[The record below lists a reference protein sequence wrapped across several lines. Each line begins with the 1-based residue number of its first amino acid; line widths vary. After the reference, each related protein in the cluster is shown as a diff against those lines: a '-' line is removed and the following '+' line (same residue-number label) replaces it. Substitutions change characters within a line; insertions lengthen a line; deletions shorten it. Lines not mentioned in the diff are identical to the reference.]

1 MGHDGMEVIAVTEK
15 DTQQQVAEEV
25 EHEEDDVVS
34 QDHSQQVEVE
44 VHNEKEAQA
53 STVSFEEL
61 EGQIKAIE
69 VERESLNNQLL
80 RVQADYDNFR
90 RRSREERARDSQ
102 FRAQELVENLLPIV
116 DTFSRALQ
124 SKAESEETQAFKQGV
139 DMVFKQFMSALETE
153 GVEVIDPFQQP
164 FDPHDHQAVMQD
176 EESDLEPNTVTE
188 VLQKG
193 FKLNGRVLIPA
204 MVKVRA

>member
-1 MGHDGMEVIAVTEK
+1 MEVTAVTEK

-25 EHEEDDVVS
+25 EHAMTDVAS
-34 QDHSQQVEVE
+34 QDQDQQVEAD
-44 VHNEKEAQA
+44 VHNENEDQD
-53 STVSFEEL
+53 STVSVEDLEEK
-61 EGQIKAIE
+61 IKA
-69 VERESLNNQLL
+69 VEADKEALNHQLL
-80 RVQADYDNFR
+80 RIQADYDNFR
-90 RRSREERARDSQ
+90 RRSREERAKESQ

-124 SKAESEETQAFKQGV
+124 SQAESEETLAFKQGV
-139 DMVFKQFMSALETE
+139 DMVFTQFMSALKTE
-153 GVEVIDPFQQP
+153 GVEVIDPLHQP
-164 FDPHDHQAVMQD
+164 FDPNDHQAVMQD

-204 MVKVRA
+204 MVKVQA

>member
-1 MGHDGMEVIAVTEK
+1 MEVRAVTEK

-25 EHEEDDVVS
+25 EHAMTDVAS
-34 QDHSQQVEVE
+34 QDQDQQVEAD
-44 VHNEKEAQA
+44 VHNENEDQD
-53 STVSFEEL
+53 STVSVEDLEEK
-61 EGQIKAIE
+61 IKA
-69 VERESLNNQLL
+69 VEADKEALNHQLL
-80 RVQADYDNFR
+80 RIQADYDNFR
-90 RRSREERARDSQ
+90 RRSREERAKESQ

-124 SKAESEETQAFKQGV
+124 SQAESEETLAFKQGV
-139 DMVFKQFMSALETE
+139 DMVFTQFMSALKTE
-153 GVEVIDPFQQP
+153 GVEVIDPLHQP
-164 FDPHDHQAVMQD
+164 FDPNDHQAVMQD

-204 MVKVRA
+204 MVKVQA

>member
-1 MGHDGMEVIAVTEK
+1 MTEK

-25 EHEEDDVVS
+25 EHAMTDVAS
-34 QDHSQQVEVE
+34 QDQDQQVEAD
-44 VHNEKEAQA
+44 VHNENEDQD
-53 STVSFEEL
+53 STVSVEDLEEK
-61 EGQIKAIE
+61 IKA
-69 VERESLNNQLL
+69 VEADKEALNHQLL
-80 RVQADYDNFR
+80 RIQADYDNFR
-90 RRSREERARDSQ
+90 RRSREERAKESQ

-124 SKAESEETQAFKQGV
+124 SQAESEETLAFKQGV
-139 DMVFKQFMSALETE
+139 DMVFTQFMSALKTE
-153 GVEVIDPFQQP
+153 GVEVIDPLHQP
-164 FDPHDHQAVMQD
+164 FDPNDHQAVMQD

-204 MVKVRA
+204 MVKVQA